1 MMASGRVP
9 KTIMM
14 LKDIDPS
21 WECGK
26 ALAQGQQCFAAY

>member
-21 WECGK
+21 RECDK
-26 ALAQGQQCFAAY
+26 ALAQGRQRYTAY